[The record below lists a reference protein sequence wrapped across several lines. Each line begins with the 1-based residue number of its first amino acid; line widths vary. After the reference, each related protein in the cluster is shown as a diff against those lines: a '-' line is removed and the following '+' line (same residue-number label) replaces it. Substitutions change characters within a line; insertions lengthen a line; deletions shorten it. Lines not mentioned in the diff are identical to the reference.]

1 MQEAGST
8 ALSVNKGMGEGTFSD
23 SKHTVYDY
31 AKHGLS
37 PSTRK
42 RPGRTI
48 KLTVQNYAKLDLDR
62 HLQRGCNRKLSNEQL
77 NPTIIFL
84 LTLDF
89 RLVTLLASHD
99 NAIQNLIRHPQGEI
113 RWATSLRPITMQR
126 PISIPIC

>member
-42 RPGRTI
+42 RPGLTI

-62 HLQRGCNRKLSNEQL
+62 HLQRGVIENYPMSN
-77 NPTIIFL
+77 
-84 LTLDF
+84 
-89 RLVTLLASHD
+89 
-99 NAIQNLIRHPQGEI
+99 
-113 RWATSLRPITMQR
+113 
-126 PISIPIC
+126 